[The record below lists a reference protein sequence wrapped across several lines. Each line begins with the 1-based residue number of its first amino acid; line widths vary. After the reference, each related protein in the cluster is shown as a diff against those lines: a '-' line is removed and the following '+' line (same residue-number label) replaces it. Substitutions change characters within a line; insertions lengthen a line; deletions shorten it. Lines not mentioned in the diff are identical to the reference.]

1 VDARNKSGHDE
12 RKGGRLSIVGID
24 IGGTFTDLVGYQA
37 GAIVTSK
44 CATVPADP
52 TAGVA
57 EALRLAGCDVAA
69 MDELLHG
76 STIAINTVLEHS
88 GARTALITTAG
99 FRDVYAIGRGNRPD
113 AFNLFFHRPRPLVPR
128 ELTFE
133 VAERMNAA
141 GEVLAPIDPAAV
153 ELLGRRLVALGIE
166 AVAVCFLH
174 SYANPAHEAAAGDVL
189 RQHFPDLFVTLS
201 HELLREFRE
210 YERTSTTVLNAFVG
224 PRVSRYLGRFE
235 GFAQEARFAG
245 RIAIMRSNG
254 GTMSIAQA
262 RREPVAMMESGP
274 VAGMIGAGR
283 LADRMGIER
292 AIGFDMGGT
301 TAKCTL
307 INGGIAPIEEGYV
320 IGDEFTGQPMQLPVV
335 DIVEVGAGGG
345 SLAWCDRSGGL
356 HVGPVSAG
364 ADPGPACYGR
374 GGAAPAVTDADLLLG
389 RLNGERFLG
398 GHMKLARAPAEAA
411 IGRIGQTLGLGT
423 VATALG
429 ITTIADG
436 AMSLAVRAVSVNRG
450 IDPRETTLVAFGGA
464 GPLHAVAV
472 AREISIPRVVIPKLP
487 GNFSALGMLMAQ
499 WRHDFVRTL
508 VGEFGEI
515 GRSEA
520 QRAFAELRAAGE
532 AALAR
537 DIPARDQLAQ
547 GRFDFA
553 ADMRYRGQEHTIA
566 IPVAGADDLTGDTET
581 TRLKFNQQHD
591 RRYGH
596 AAPDQSIEIVNLRL
610 TVTVPRMEDVIGR
623 WLSQPWTPIES
634 APEQRRPVVFED
646 PARAI
651 EARILWRPALPAG
664 SEIAGPAVI
673 EEPNSTTL
681 VGPGDHA
688 KVDPSGHII
697 VTLAERE

>member
-1 VDARNKSGHDE
+1 M
-12 RKGGRLSIVGID
+12 SIVGID
-24 IGGTFTDLVGYQA
+24 IGGTFTDLVGYQH

-44 CATVPADP
+44 CSTVPADP
-52 TAGVA
+52 TEGATH
-57 EALRLAGCDVAA
+57 ALRLAGCDVAA
-69 MDELLHG
+69 IDELLHG
-76 STIAINTVLEHS
+76 STIAINTVLEKS
-88 GARTALITTAG
+88 GAKTALITTAG

-141 GEVLAPIDPAAV
+141 GEVLVPIDPAAI
-153 ELLGRRLVALGIE
+153 EILGRQLIALGIE

-174 SYANPAHEAAAGDVL
+174 SYANPAHETAAGAVL
-189 RQHFPDLFVTLS
+189 RRHFPAMFVTLS
-201 HELLREFRE
+201 HEILREFRE

-235 GFAQEARFAG
+235 SFAQKARFAG

-283 LADRMGIER
+283 LAELLGIER

-307 INGGIAPIEEGYV
+307 ISGGVAPIEEGYV

-345 SLAWCDRSGGL
+345 SLAWCDDGGAL
-356 HVGPVSAG
+356 HVGPMSAG

-374 GGAAPAVTDADLLLG
+374 GGAAPAVTDADLVLG
-389 RLNGERFLG
+389 RLNVERFLG

-411 IGRIGQTLGLGT
+411 VARIGQALGLGS
-423 VATALG
+423 VAAALG

-436 AMSLAVRAVSVNRG
+436 AMSLAVRAVSVDRG
-450 IDPRETTLVAFGGA
+450 IDPRDTTLIAFGGA
-464 GPLHAVAV
+464 GPLHAAAI
-472 AREISIPRVVIPKLP
+472 AREISIPCVVVPKLP

-515 GRSEA
+515 SA
-520 QRAFAELRAAGE
+520 TDAARAFAELRHAGE

-537 DIPARDQLAQ
+537 DHLSCDHHA
-547 GRFDFA
+547 RFDFA
-553 ADMRYRGQEHTIA
+553 ADLRYRGQEHTIA
-566 IPVAGADDLTGDTET
+566 VPVAGADDLTGGGKA
-581 TRLKFNQQHD
+581 TRIRFNEQHD

-610 TVTVPRMEDVIGR
+610 TVMVPRMEDAIAR
-623 WLSQPWTPIES
+623 WLSQPWTPFEA
-634 APEQRRPVVFED
+634 APEQRRPVVFDD
-646 PARAI
+646 PERPL
-651 EARILWRPALPAG
+651 EARILWRSGLAAG
-664 SEIAGPAVI
+664 TEIAGPAVV

-681 VGPGDHA
+681 IGPNDRA
-688 KVDPSGHII
+688 VVNESGHII
-697 VTLAERE
+697 VTLARRDSL